1 MTDNPPT
8 DKENCYRWEY
18 RTVMVIIVAVVIE
31 CMQNTQFQYVDSI
44 YILVLLSGGQCPDLG
59 HKNNIAADIAN

>member
-31 CMQNTQFQYVDSI
+31 CMKNTQLQMLTVFIS
-44 YILVLLSGGQCPDLG
+44 LSYYLAGNAPTWAI
-59 HKNNIAADIAN
+59 KNIAADIAN